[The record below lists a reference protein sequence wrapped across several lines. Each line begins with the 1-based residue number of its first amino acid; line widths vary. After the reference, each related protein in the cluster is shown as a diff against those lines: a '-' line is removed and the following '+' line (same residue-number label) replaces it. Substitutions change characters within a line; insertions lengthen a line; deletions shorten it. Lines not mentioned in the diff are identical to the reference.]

1 MSEAVAR
8 RFHPIAVSAE
18 STVVSEYVPDTS
30 GEESYQSEAELENS
44 LIKLLESQAYEYL
57 PLHSESDLVDNLR
70 AQLEALNG
78 MTFTDGEWQRF
89 FTHCIADRNDGI
101 VEKTVRIQED
111 SVQVLRRDD
120 GSTKNVKLIDK
131 ADIHNNRL
139 QVINQY
145 EVPGKTDGG
154 SAKYSNRYDVTIL
167 VNGLPLV
174 HVELKRRG
182 VDLREAFNQIDRYQR
197 DSFWAGSGLFEYV
210 QLFVIS
216 NGTLTKYYSNT
227 TRRQHIDEA
236 RRQGTSLKRQTSNSF
251 EFTSWWADASNKPI
265 TDLRAFTRTFFAK
278 HTILNVLTRYCVLTA
293 DRMLLVMRPYQI
305 VATERI
311 LQRILVSSNYRELG
325 TVKAGGYIW
334 HTTGSGKTLT
344 SFKTAQLATRM
355 DGVDKVLFVVDRKDL
370 DYQTMREYDR
380 FQKGAANSNTS
391 TRVLKRQLEDPDAR
405 IIITTIQK
413 LSLFVAAN
421 PSHPVYSQHVVIIFD
436 ECHRSQFGDMHTLIT
451 KSFKRYNLFGFTGTP
466 IFSANAGAG
475 GNPKLKTTQ
484 QAFGDRLHTYTIVDA
499 IRDRNV
505 LPFRIDYVNSV
516 QVGTVQD
523 AQVYAI
529 DTEKALLD
537 TRRLYQIVKYT
548 LEHFDQKTRRASS
561 YQHDLVTN
569 VANVVQS
576 RHAAQGTVAE
586 IKQTQRAHG
595 FNAIFAT
602 ASIKAAKRYYNE
614 FQNQQVDLTPDR
626 RLKVGLIYSYAP
638 NAQSQEGILDE
649 EDFDPNAMHGDD
661 RDFLEDAIKDY
672 NEMFGT
678 SYDTSADKFQNYY
691 KDLSLRLKNR
701 QIDLVI
707 VVNMFLTGFDATTLN
722 TLFVD
727 KNLKLHGLIQAFS
740 RTNRILNSV
749 KTYGNIVSFRN
760 LEKETN
766 EALELFGNK
775 DAQGIVLLKPYN
787 DYYQEYEKKINE
799 LVSLYPL
806 GEQIVGENQQKAFIA
821 LFGNILRLQNI
832 LSSFDDFADNE
843 ILSERDGQDYRSMY
857 LDLYA
862 EYRKNGNADKE
873 TINDDVAFEV
883 ELVKQVEINVDY
895 ILMLVEKYQQEHG
908 NGENK
913 EIRAEISRAVDASPT
928 LRDKK
933 DLIETFVDTISLTDP
948 VDEAWQR
955 FIATKREQELHVIID
970 EEHLKAEQTEQFLNN
985 AFRDGTLQTSG
996 TAITTILP
1004 PTSRFTAG
1012 GGHAEKKQ
1020 RVIDKLTAF
1029 FKRFTGLG
1037 QGEEQ

>member
-1 MSEAVAR
+1 MSEASAL
-8 RFHPIAVSAE
+8 RFDPIAVSDE
-18 STVVSEYVPDTS
+18 STVVSEYVWDAA
-30 GEESYQSEAELENS
+30 GESSYQSEAELERAF
-44 LIKLLESQAYEYL
+44 IKLLESQAYEYL
-57 PLHSESDLVDNLR
+57 PIHAESDLIENLR
-70 AQLEALNG
+70 VQLEKLNH
-78 MTFTDGEWQRF
+78 MTFTDGEWDRF
-89 FTHCIADRNDGI
+89 FANSIADRNDTI
-101 VEKTVRIQED
+101 AKKTERIQED

-120 GSTKNVKLIDK
+120 GSTKNVTLIDK
-131 ADIHNNRL
+131 ANVHNNCL

-145 EVPGKTDGG
+145 VVPGGSDGG
-154 SAKYSNRYDVTIL
+154 DARFSNRYDVTIL

-265 TDLRAFTRTFFAK
+265 MDLRAFTKTFFAK

-475 GNPKLKTTQ
+475 GNPRLKTTQ

-523 AQVYAI
+523 AQVSAI

-561 YQHDLVTN
+561 YQHALVTN
-569 VANVVQS
+569 VADVVQS
-576 RHAAQGTVAE
+576 RHAAQSAVAE

-595 FNAIFAT
+595 FNALFAT
-602 ASIKAAKRYYNE
+602 ASIQAAKRYYIQ
-614 FQNQQVDLTPDR
+614 FQHQQSDLPPDR
-626 RLKVGLIYSYAP
+626 RLKIGLIYSYAP
-638 NAQSQEGILDE
+638 NTQSQEGILDE
-649 EDFDPNAMHGDD
+649 EDFDPNALHGDD

-672 NEMFGT
+672 NQMFGT
-678 SYDTSADKFQNYY
+678 SYDISADKFQNYY

-727 KNLKLHGLIQAFS
+727 KNLRLHGLIQAFS

-862 EYRKNGNADKE
+862 EYRKNRNADKE

-948 VDEAWQR
+948 VDEEWQR